1 MRALDWGIHSRRG
14 VSPMKQIIAAIT
26 ISVLFA
32 VPLPVTEASEI
43 GASVTFSDGD
53 VRIISAWY
61 TDHGSKKN
69 GKHGKGGQN
78 GLPPGIAKNL
88 TRGKSLPP
96 GIAKQYLPEGLR
108 QELPAPPSGYERIM
122 VDGRI
127 LLVEI
132 ATQVIHDVLTDVI
145 LN

>member
-1 MRALDWGIHSRRG
+1 
-14 VSPMKQIIAAIT
+14 MKRLIAAIT

-32 VPLPVTEASEI
+32 VAPPVTEASEV
-43 GASVTFSDGD
+43 GVSVTFSDGD

-61 TDHGSKKN
+61 SDHGSKKN
-69 GKHGKGGQN
+69 GKQGKGGRD

-96 GIAKQYLPEGLR
+96 GIAKQYLPDGLR
-108 QELPAPPSGYERIM
+108 RELSAPPAGYERII
-122 VDGRI
+122 VDGKI

-132 ATQVIHDVLTDVI
+132 ATQVIHDVLTDAI
-145 LN
+145 LG

>member
-1 MRALDWGIHSRRG
+1 
-14 VSPMKQIIAAIT
+14 MKRLITAIT
-26 ISVLFA
+26 ISVLLAFG
-32 VPLPVTEASEI
+32 LPVAEASDI
-43 GASVTFSDGD
+43 GVSVTFSDGD
-53 VRIISAWY
+53 IRIISAWY
-61 TDHGSKKN
+61 SDHGSKKN
-69 GKHGKGGQN
+69 GKQGKDGRN

-108 QELPAPPSGYERIM
+108 RELPAPPAGYERIM

-132 ATQVIHDVLTDVI
+132 ATQVIHDVLTDAI
-145 LN
+145 LD

>member
-1 MRALDWGIHSRRG
+1 
-14 VSPMKQIIAAIT
+14 MKRLITAIT

-32 VPLPVTEASEI
+32 FGLPVAEASDI
-43 GASVTFSDGD
+43 GVSVTFSDGD
-53 VRIISAWY
+53 IRIISAWY
-61 TDHGSKKN
+61 SDHGSKKN
-69 GKHGKGGQN
+69 GKQGKGGRN

-108 QELPAPPSGYERIM
+108 QELPAPPAGYERIM

-132 ATQVIHDVLTDVI
+132 ATQVIHDVLTDAI

>member
-1 MRALDWGIHSRRG
+1 
-14 VSPMKQIIAAIT
+14 MKRFITAIT
-26 ISVLFA
+26 ISGLLA
-32 VPLPVTEASEI
+32 VGLPVAEASDV
-43 GASVTFSDGD
+43 GVSVTFSDGD

-61 TDHGSKKN
+61 SDHSSKKSP
-69 GKHGKGGQN
+69 KQGKGGRD

-88 TRGKSLPP
+88 ARGKSLPP
-96 GIAKQYLPEGLR
+96 GIAKQYLPDGLQR
-108 QELPAPPSGYERIM
+108 ELPTPPTGYERII

-132 ATQVIHDVLTDVI
+132 ATQVIHDVLTDVL